1 MEIIIKDVNYNKCDF
16 TCSINNKDITGITG
30 KSKEALLDILTLNK
44 ELNGISI
51 DNEIITKD
59 NINKYRKK
67 ISIVKK
73 DIKEELFL
81 NTVEDNMKYIIKTK
95 RLSIKDESKKM
106 SDSLRI
112 VGLNKT
118 YISREINTLSKSELR
133 LIGIS
138 ISLLSNPDII
148 LLDEPFIDLDN
159 KNDKKLYRM
168 LSKLR
173 EQYKKTIIICSN
185 DSNTLYKYT
194 DKMIFIKDNE
204 VLIEGDTNNIYQDVD
219 FLLEN
224 KIEVPDI
231 VLFTYKANKK
241 GIKLSYHKDIR
252 DIIKDIYK
260 HV

>member
-1 MEIIIKDVNYNKCDF
+1 MEIIIKDVNCNKCDF
-16 TCSINNKDITGITG
+16 TCSINNKDIVGITG
-30 KSKEALLDILTLNK
+30 KNKEVLLDILTLNK
-44 ELNGISI
+44 ELEGIYI
-51 DNEIITKD
+51 NNEEINKD

-67 ISIVKK
+67 ISVVKK

-81 NTVEDNMKYIIKTK
+81 NTVEDNMKYIMKNK

-118 YISREINTLSKSELR
+118 YLSREINTLSKAELR

-168 LSKLR
+168 LSKLK

-185 DSNTLYKYT
+185 DSNILYKYT
-194 DKMIFIKDNE
+194 NKMVFLKDNE
-204 VLIEGDTNNIYQDVD
+204 VLIEGETDNIYQDVD

-224 KIEVPDI
+224 KIEIPDI
-231 VLFTYKANKK
+231 VLFTYKARKK
-241 GIKLSYHKDIR
+241 GIKLSYHKDVR

-260 HV
+260 YV